1 GQDETNCYR
10 LYRMDGES
18 LLQLSKPVSLRKART
33 GFVYRDRLA
42 VGELQDVVHIHDNNG
57 DHKIEIP

>member
-1 GQDETNCYR
+1 
-10 LYRMDGES
+10 MDGES